1 MNFRILIVIN
11 LFSYFL
17 IKADCSD
24 LSYEDCL
31 YWSGFCVWDEESGI
45 CQDVDG
51 GGGDND
57 PGGEGAGGVLH
68 TGDISNTWKKLRSIK
83 HVRMIA
89 QCLHNY
95 KTCPQ

>member
-31 YWSGFCVWDEESGI
+31 YWSGFCVWDEESGP
-45 CQDVDG
+45 VKMLM
-51 GGGDND
+51 
-57 PGGEGAGGVLH
+57 GEVEITILITALFNLNFLQSPIV
-68 TGDISNTWKKLRSIK
+68 
-83 HVRMIA
+83 
-89 QCLHNY
+89 
-95 KTCPQ
+95 